1 MVRSVRMGASP
12 EPVSPE
18 QKVNLSK
25 QPPEIDPEPRPK
37 RTRRL
42 KPDAAERIARFRGER
57 LNELYVKPVESL
69 QPEELARMKAAFF
82 RS

>member
-1 MVRSVRMGASP
+1 
-12 EPVSPE
+12 
-18 QKVNLSK
+18 LSK
-25 QPPEIDPEPRPK
+25 QPPETDSEPRPK

-42 KPDAAERIARFRGER
+42 RPDAAEVIARFRSER